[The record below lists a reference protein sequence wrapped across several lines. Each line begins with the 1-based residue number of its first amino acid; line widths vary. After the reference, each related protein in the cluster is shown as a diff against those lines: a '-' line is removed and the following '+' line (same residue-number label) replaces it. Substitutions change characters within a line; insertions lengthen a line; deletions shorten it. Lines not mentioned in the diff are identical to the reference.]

1 MPPSMHNIIQRSLSA
16 AVLLFAVCG
25 FRLGEAPAQQNVGIV
40 TALQGQAQL
49 TRAGVHSGLR
59 FKDNL
64 ILRDT
69 VDTATQSSVRILFGA
84 KSTLTLRELSHF
96 EVREEVL
103 STGAS
108 RTSYSLSSG
117 AGLVHVVRQLMN
129 AGDEVQIQTPNAVAA
144 VRGTTIHGQYRPE
157 LAQTTFT
164 LLTGNATVTPQGL
177 APLNLTAGT
186 SVTITGDPTTGI
198 VVGPIVAITQTQAA
212 DILHEA
218 ELSPVVKEEAGR
230 DDTLKQLGERAGKEP
245 IETGSAQCRPYPL
258 CEMQPGLGGTFMG
271 LPGPLDTIVEPQP
284 RAVPVFPVVPP
295 G

>member
-1 MPPSMHNIIQRSLSA
+1 MPPSMNKVMQRSFSV
-16 AVLLFAVCG
+16 AVFLFAMCG
-25 FRLGEAPAQQNVGIV
+25 FLLGEAPAQQNVGIV
-40 TALQGQAQL
+40 TALKGQAQL

-108 RTSYSLSSG
+108 RTHYSLSSG

-164 LLTGNATVTPQGL
+164 LLTGNATVTPEGL
-177 APLNLTAGT
+177 APFNLTAGT
-186 SVTITGDPTTGI
+186 SVTITGDATTGI
-198 VVGPIVAITQTQAA
+198 VVGPIRAITQGETA
-212 DILHEA
+212 DILRDA
-218 ELSPVVKEEAGR
+218 DLPPAVKQEGGR
-230 DDTLKQLGERAGKEP
+230 DDTLKELSERAGKEP
-245 IETGSAQCRPYPL
+245 IETGSVQCRPYPL
-258 CEMQPGLGGTFMG
+258 CELQPWLGGTFMG
-271 LPGPLDTIVEPQP
+271 LPRRLDTVIEP
-284 RAVPVFPVVPP
+284 RPVLQVRPIN
-295 G
+295 

>member
-1 MPPSMHNIIQRSLSA
+1 MNKLIRSGFPVAIFLLA
-16 AVLLFAVCG
+16 AWGLLFSQAS
-25 FRLGEAPAQQNVGIV
+25 AQQNVGVV
-40 TALQGQAQL
+40 TALQGQARL
-49 TRAGVHSGLR
+49 TRAGVQSGLR

-103 STGAS
+103 PTGAS
-108 RTSYSLSSG
+108 RTNYSLSSG

-129 AGDEVQIQTPNAVAA
+129 PGDEVQIQTPNAVAA

-157 LAQTTFT
+157 LAQATFT
-164 LLTGNATVTPQGL
+164 LLTGNAIVTPQGL
-177 APLNLTAGT
+177 APLTLTAGT
-186 SVTITGDPTTGI
+186 SVTITGDATSGV
-198 VVGPIVAITQTQAA
+198 VVGPIRAITQTQAA
-212 DILHEA
+212 EILGDA
-218 ELSPVVKEEAGR
+218 ELPPVVTQEAGR

-245 IETGSAQCRPYPL
+245 IETGSAQCSPYPL
-258 CEMQPGLGGTFMG
+258 CDRQPSLGGTLMD
-271 LPGPLDTIVEPQP
+271 LPRPLGTVVEPARVQQ
-284 RAVPVFPVVPP
+284 R